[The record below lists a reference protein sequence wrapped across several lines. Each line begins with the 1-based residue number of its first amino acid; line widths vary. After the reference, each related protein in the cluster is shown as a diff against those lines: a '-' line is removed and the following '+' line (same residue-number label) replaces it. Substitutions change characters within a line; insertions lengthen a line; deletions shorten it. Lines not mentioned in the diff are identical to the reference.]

1 MVLPDGKDSARD
13 VVVFLDAAHAAG
25 SEEEAAQR
33 GAVAALQ
40 RVAGERSL
48 HRVLPLTY
56 RDLWQALGVQVCG
69 MRLITPCALEDNMRP
84 PECKGRL
91 ASQ

>member
-1 MVLPDGKDSARD
+1 MLPLGDGQSSPQVVLPDGKDSARD

-48 HRVLPLTY
+48 HRVLPPAY

-69 MRLITPCALEDNMRP
+69 VRLVTPFLPSKIT
-84 PECKGRL
+84 
-91 ASQ
+91 